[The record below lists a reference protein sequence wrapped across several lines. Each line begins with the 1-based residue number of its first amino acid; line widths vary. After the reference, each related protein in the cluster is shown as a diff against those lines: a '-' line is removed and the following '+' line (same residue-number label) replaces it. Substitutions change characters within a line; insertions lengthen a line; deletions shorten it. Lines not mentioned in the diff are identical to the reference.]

1 MGEDETAIES
11 VPRTPSGRVCSL
23 CHHSFDR
30 RGARRR
36 GRHAP
41 DDVRGHR
48 VKQFELAA
56 LLFRA
61 SRVVCAYRPRSGSCL
76 PSLMDCLRS
85 ALQEEDRRRRFLRRP
100 PRCRLFSF
108 ARIKSVQP

>member
-56 LLFRA
+56 LLFPRE
-61 SRVVCAYRPRSGSCL
+61 SCRVCL
-76 PSLMDCLRS
+76 SS
-85 ALQEEDRRRRFLRRP
+85 AF
-100 PRCRLFSF
+100 RLLF
-108 ARIKSVQP
+108 AQPNGLFAIGTAGGRQTTSIS